1 LGVNWSLTTKINCWL
16 KLITGKIIRSQLLGI
31 LFIDDDDD
39 DDDNNNNN
47 NNNIFWLLLFI
58 VAAQ

>member
-1 LGVNWSLTTKINCWL
+1 MVNWSLTTKINCWL
-16 KLITGKIIRSQLLGI
+16 KLITGQIIRSQLLGI

-39 DDDNNNNN
+39 NNNSNNNNN
-47 NNNIFWLLLFI
+47 NNKIWLLLFI